1 LWWTTKDC
9 DVIQI
14 LLTVKKPRIMFA
26 NVIFPISIFSPVNL
40 HYSPFLGVSCQLVSQ
55 RCLSWK
61 ETLTSLSLTHTPTH
75 TPTHTHT
82 HTHTLSLDVETIS
95 APHTSSQRPLNS
107 FYLLSLSFSFSLT
120 QKVWVASFA
129 LSLSHKHTNKN
140 TNKQHKHTH
149 TISLSLSLSHTH
161 TLSYTYIHTQTNT
174 HTHTHF
180 LSLSYVEESVKDF
193 SYKFKM
199 GSSTVFAHK
208 WAKINLN
215 IQI

>member
-129 LSLSHKHTNKN
+129 LSLSLTHT
-140 TNKQHKHTH
+140 HYHTH
-149 TISLSLSLSHTH
+149 TYTH
-161 TLSYTYIHTQTNT
+161 KQT